1 MPEQPEIAR
10 SGVVHLLPVEVRI
23 APLTED
29 PVQGQVTITTEQVP
43 ELPAP
48 AAGPVRLR
56 DTAGLRVQAD
66 PPVTAGLHRQAPEVE
81 AQVL

>member
-10 SGVVHLLPVEVRI
+10 SGVVHLLPVEARI
-23 APLTED
+23 APLTEA

-48 AAGPVRLR
+48 AGPVRLQ
-56 DTAGLRVQAD
+56 DTAGVRAQAD